1 MVYRLPSIVRYLF
14 IHHLP
19 FTIPPMNDQIL
30 REFLSETE
38 DLLEVLFGDLQALR
52 VRHDEGRARRE
63 LVGRIFRHV
72 HTIKGSSATI
82 ELNAITRLAHEFET
96 LLDGVRLG
104 RVPIDE
110 MVLDAFDD
118 AANLLSQSLEKIAH
132 GESQPETQA
141 IVERLRALARPESE
155 QQRSPAVRQ
164 ILDRLPEEL
173 ARSLSEH
180 EAHRLQ
186 ESIEE
191 GARLMVVVVNFELA
205 TFDERFRSLSET
217 LAEDGEIISTLPGL
231 ETASLDQIS
240 FRIVYTTK
248 ASREELTAR
257 ISAFGQSTLTELA
270 TAQADET
277 ASEERA
283 AGEAGTRSV
292 LPGTGASLE
301 NRVRVELQEL
311 DEIISATH
319 QLLVET
325 TNAFNLAT
333 SLNLQDAAQAELEE
347 RAAGVRHSLVELE
360 QRLINLRMIPV
371 DRMLERAA
379 RAGRI
384 AARLTGKDV
393 DFETQGG
400 DVRLDKSLAEA
411 MADPL
416 LHILRNAVDHGIET
430 IAERTAAGKRAR
442 GRVRL
447 EAALEGSRIVLRIAD
462 DGRGIDP
469 LRVTRAARGQGIIE
483 AGSLLTKEQAL
494 RLIFR
499 PGFSTAGTVSSVS
512 GRGVGLDVV
521 ERAIE
526 LVGGELRVASEQGAG
541 TSFEMIL
548 PTTLALAS
556 TVIVNSAG
564 YRYCIDEKH
573 VAETGFVAPDDID
586 SSGDVERVR
595 WRGALMPLVRMRQLL
610 AQPQREDMNGE
621 SVAVIISS
629 SVGRDTEASGGRQT
643 ALAVDAFG
651 ERTEALV
658 RGLGRHAARWRGISG
673 GTVLSDGTLA
683 LVLDLPH
690 LLELNQ
696 QLEIK

>member
-1 MVYRLPSIVRYLF
+1 
-14 IHHLP
+14 
-19 FTIPPMNDQIL
+19 MNDQIL

-52 VRHDEGRARRE
+52 VRYAEGPARRE
-63 LVGRIFRHV
+63 LIGRIFRHV

-82 ELNAITRLAHEFET
+82 ELHAMTRIAHEFET

-118 AANLLSQSLEKIAH
+118 AASLLSQSMERIAH
-132 GESQPETQA
+132 GEAEPKTQA
-141 IVERLRALARPESE
+141 LVERLRKLARHESE

-164 ILDRLPEEL
+164 ILARLPEEI

-186 ESIEE
+186 ESTEE
-191 GARLMVVVVNFELA
+191 GARLLVVVVNFELA
-205 TFDERFRSLSET
+205 TFDERFRSLSDT

-231 ETASLDQIS
+231 EAASPDQIS

-248 ASREELTAR
+248 ASREELATR
-257 ISAFGQSTLTELA
+257 ISAFGQSTLTEI
-270 TAQADET
+270 TTTQADET
-277 ASEERA
+277 ASERQA
-283 AGEAGTRSV
+283 ADEARMRSA
-292 LPGTGASLE
+292 LPGTGASVS

-311 DEIISATH
+311 DEIISTTH
-319 QLLVET
+319 QLLIET

-333 SLNLQDAAQAELEE
+333 ALNRHEAVRAELDE
-347 RAAGVRHSLVELE
+347 RAVGVRRSLVELE

-393 DFETQGG
+393 DFETHGG

-430 IAERTAAGKRAR
+430 IAERTASGKNAR

-447 EAALEGSRIVLRIAD
+447 EALIEGSRIVLRVAD

-469 LRVTRAARGQGIIE
+469 LRVTRAAAGQGIIE
-483 AGSLLTKEQAL
+483 ASRLLTKEQAL

-499 PGFSTAGTVSSVS
+499 PGFSTASTVSSVS

-526 LVGGELRVASEQGAG
+526 LVGGELRVSSEQGAG
-541 TSFEMIL
+541 TTFEMIL
-548 PTTLALAS
+548 PTTLALCSA
-556 TVIVNSAG
+556 VIVNSAG

-573 VAETGFVAPDDID
+573 IVETGFVASRDID
-586 SSGDVERVR
+586 SSGDVECVR

-610 AQPQREDMNGE
+610 AQPPHGGVNGE

-629 SVGRDTEASGGRQT
+629 SVGREMKASGVKQT

-673 GTVLSDGTLA
+673 ATELSDGTIA

-690 LLELNQ
+690 LLELNHQ
-696 QLEIK
+696 PEPT